1 MGTCKMVRTNSTLH
15 ILLLSLVALAA
26 AVNFPDNFDDY
37 LDATEKIETVTPW
50 VYSTKIPPEHP
61 SPNSGPDENGNY
73 ESKCRDC
80 TSGFKKTTRSNP
92 VSLANSIEETQGSNP
107 NNFANSMG
115 LYADMENNN
124 MKLAELFVDTPLVT
138 RYSMMQ
144 SDNFIQDGNED
155 LFNVIEKSFD
165 TAFEKSALATFG
177 KSMNTIRPHIA
188 YAIAISW
195 NVQHYNIDIERI
207 YKKAANVN
215 NLTATSLRDDGP
227 STLDSKKV
235 IGSLGS
241 FLKNGE
247 ISKVSDNLRDVEKN
261 FEDFVIDVQIWSIQ
275 SQGQIYEAVKN
286 VQKAMKRGDRALLY
300 QAVTNKIP
308 KTRAQF

>member
-195 NVQHYNIDIERI
+195 NVQHYNINGTKIDMKTQITEGLVKI
-207 YKKAANVN
+207 DDENEYKINAGK
-215 NLTATSLRDDGP
+215 
-227 STLDSKKV
+227 
-235 IGSLGS
+235 IGNSLGRTINIGNQTS
-241 FLKNGE
+241 TTAK
-247 ISKVSDNLRDVEKN
+247 LREVETN
-261 FEDFVIDVQIWSIQ
+261 FEDFIVDVQIW
-275 SQGQIYEAVKN
+275 
-286 VQKAMKRGDRALLY
+286 
-300 QAVTNKIP
+300 
-308 KTRAQF
+308 